1 MTTLSERVEYVP
13 SEEEPPP
20 SGGRIDTVELAHE
33 MALRGDALETD
44 IAVKKIA
51 SQILERVIVP
61 LAPEEFF
68 STDKIY
74 DDEIKVSTY
83 PLRHEVFHQLEMA
96 LMIHAA
102 LIEGDF
108 DPYFSRHEAELAI
121 NALQR
126 EILSKR
132 EAADNSEAGISYYD
146 AETHRP
152 GGTTSNTAKR
162 RRRGSIRRKP

>member
-20 SGGRIDTVELAHE
+20 SGGRIDTIEHAHA
-33 MALRGDALETD
+33 MALRGDALEAD

-61 LAPEEFF
+61 LAAEEFF

-83 PLRHEVFHQLEMA
+83 PLRHEVFHQLERA
-96 LMIHAA
+96 LMLNAA

-108 DPYFSRHEAELAI
+108 DPHFSRNEAELAI
-121 NALQR
+121 NALHE

-132 EAADNSEAGISYYD
+132 EAADNSEAGISYYG
-146 AETHRP
+146 AEMYHP
-152 GGTTSNTAKR
+152 GGTMSNNAKR
-162 RRRGSIRRKP
+162 RRRGSMRRKP